1 MKRKVVSI
9 LGLVVL
15 LLTAVNG
22 LAFAREGEP
31 GDDRRGRG
39 SDQAVA
45 TRGAAQFGDDRGLA
59 ALLRHREPEP
69 GDDRV
74 NGMRMRHGEPEPGD
88 DRGGGRE
95 LEPGDDRGSTQP
107 EPGDDHGGHGE
118 LEPGDDHG
126 NHGAGHG

>member
-1 MKRKVVSI
+1 MKRKVLSI

-15 LLTAVNG
+15 FLSAVNG
-22 LAFAREGEP
+22 LAFAREAEP

-39 SDQAVA
+39 NVQTVSAG
-45 TRGAAQFGDDRGLA
+45 GAIQFGEDRGLA

-69 GDDRV
+69 DDDRV
-74 NGMRMRHGEPEPGD
+74 NNTMMRHGEPEPGD
-88 DRGGGRE
+88 DRGGRE
-95 LEPGDDRGSTQP
+95 LELGDDRGMHP

-126 NHGAGHG
+126 NHGGGHG